1 MQLVDSLLADAN
13 VSSTVIG
20 RSLRI
25 HHILSLGGAGTGVGF
40 HLYDENHLVQVQGR
54 KTWSLAAPGTN
65 TWQGHA
71 MHGCDLHKLSTAPN
85 VPKERRPPLAC
96 TVDPGEAIYIPGM
109 WHHATCNLDALTLS
123 LGGQGDIGDSDE
135 SALIRCGFM
144 RVFLCGSAVLC
155 GFVRVRF
162 EFGFSCVSHECS
174 ISTAILD
181 NDKITTEALLTVK
194 GRSKKLKSQ

>member
-1 MQLVDSLLADAN
+1 MYRIVWILQLVDSLLADAN

-144 RVFLCGSAVLC
+144 RFFNAVLRFYAVLC
-155 GFVRVRF
+155 
-162 EFGFSCVSHECS
+162 ECDLNSVSHAFLMNAPS
-174 ISTAILD
+174 ALRFW
-181 NDKITTEALLTVK
+181 TTI
-194 GRSKKLKSQ
+194 RSRQKRC